1 MKREKLVQH
10 INEKKS
16 LLCVGLDSDIQK
28 IPTHL
33 LDYEDPIFEFNKIII
48 DNTQD
53 LAIAYKPNIA
63 FYESLGSKG
72 WDSLKR
78 TVDYIPDNIFKIADA
93 KRGDIGNTA
102 SLYAKT
108 FFKTLNFDAVT
119 VSPYM
124 GEDSVSPFL
133 AFEDKWVILLAYTSN
148 PGSQDFQ
155 NQTLKS
161 GTKLYEEVLIKS
173 QTYSD
178 SDRLMYVVG
187 ATHPEELRKIR
198 KLVPEAFFLVPGI
211 GAQGGSLTEV
221 IENGKTKEHGLL
233 INSSRGIIYSSSDK
247 DFGKNAR
254 KEAQKLV
261 IQMEPY
267 FT

>member
-108 FFKTLNFDAVT
+108 FFETLDFDAVT

-133 AFEDKWVILLAYTSN
+133 DFEDKWVILLAYTSN

-155 NQTLKS
+155 NQTLES
-161 GTKLYEEVLIKS
+161 GNKLYEEVLIKS
-173 QTYSD
+173 QTYD
-178 SDRLMYVVG
+178 NADRLMYVVG
-187 ATHPEELRKIR
+187 ATHPDELRNIR

-211 GAQGGSLTEV
+211 GAQGGSLTDV
-221 IENGKTKEHGLL
+221 IENGKTKEYGLL
-233 INSSRGIIYSSSDK
+233 INSSRGIIYSSSDTN
-247 DFGKNAR
+247 FGKNAR

-261 IQMEPY
+261 TQMQTY